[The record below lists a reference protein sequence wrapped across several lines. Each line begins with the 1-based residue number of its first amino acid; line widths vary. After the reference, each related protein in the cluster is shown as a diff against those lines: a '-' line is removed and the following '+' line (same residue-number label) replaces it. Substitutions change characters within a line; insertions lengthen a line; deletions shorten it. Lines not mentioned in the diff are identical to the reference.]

1 MEMKTDI
8 HISLR
13 LFASLA
19 QRMPEHPDRFAVPP
33 GATVGDVLSVLDIA
47 ADDAKLVFINNR
59 RAELTSAL
67 ADGDRLGI
75 FPPVGGG

>member
-1 MEMKTDI
+1 VEI

-19 QRMPEHPDRFAVPP
+19 QRMSTIPDRFAVSP
-33 GATVGDVLSVLDIA
+33 GTTAGEVLSALGISEDEA
-47 ADDAKLVFINNR
+47 RLVFINNR
-59 RAELTSAL
+59 QADLSSIL
-67 ADGDRLGI
+67 KDGDRLGV